1 MEDEG
6 KKYWLS
12 VAAFALVFIAVVVT
26 LSTFMQ
32 QTSSR
37 IVAQANQYVSDAT
50 AQSCV
55 LVSTLMENTQKDIET
70 IAALASEST
79 DVTDIV
85 TSEEWLLSVEETSP
99 FDTIDFVD
107 VNGMQHSL
115 QHEPVN
121 VSDRP
126 YFKRAMAGESG
137 IEAVFNTRMTH
148 ENLVYFFAP
157 VREGSDGPI
166 VGLLLAHFGENRLAD
181 LLTGDFFGFQS
192 QVMLCLPTG
201 EVVAASDSS
210 SVGRNLLVEAAAD
223 SSDSSGARDLERAF
237 ASHEAVTYSYEAA
250 RGTGSVCVREVPGL
264 GWMVLETFP
273 AAATEQM
280 INEANEGGW
289 TALFVVV
296 VVFVLVI
303 AGIIFYNNR
312 RHRSL
317 TRSMRDREDVQ
328 RGVAKLTE
336 RLVLMD
342 LDADR
347 FRYMSGPTTPKDP
360 YELEGSYASM
370 IERLQDL
377 VVGDEAKEEVGKL
390 YDKHEIIDLM
400 PPGTDEIRF
409 EYQMDRGGDVKWE
422 DINLICVQRDAA
434 GMPTRLLYTTQDV
447 TGLKQ
452 REKQLQLALEDSYRA
467 AVAASNA
474 KSDFLSRMSHDIR
487 TPMNAII
494 GMTELARMNEG
505 DWDKVDDCLA
515 KIMLSS
521 NHLLALINEV
531 LDLSMIENGRLELTV
546 GDVDLRALA
555 LEMETMFSQRC
566 IESGIE
572 FVTEFEGLAHPVVE
586 GDELRLQQVF
596 MNMIGNAV
604 KFTPAGGSVS
614 LRIVERASR
623 VEGTS
628 DYEFV
633 FADTGCGMAPEFVR
647 HVFEPFTR
655 EHDSRTESVEGTG
668 LGLSIA
674 QSVISLM
681 GGTIDVESEPGRGT
695 VFTVRAS
702 MRYAADEAQGGS
714 AGDAVEAVSS
724 REAEEG
730 DPSPSRVNLD
740 GARVLLV
747 EDNELNSEIAAAL
760 LESLGATVE
769 AVENGQEAL
778 DALDASDPG
787 HFDVVLMD
795 IQMPVMN
802 GLEATR
808 RIRESEREDVRVLPV
823 VVLSANA
830 FTEDVQESKRAGAD
844 DHLSKPISIRDL
856 AATLSGILGRS

>member
-12 VAAFALVFIAVVVT
+12 IAAFVLVFIAVVVT

-32 QTSSR
+32 QTSNR
-37 IVAQANQYVSDAT
+37 IVAQANQYVSDAA

-55 LVSTLMENTQKDIET
+55 LVSTLMENTQRDIET
-70 IAALASEST
+70 IAALASESA

-85 TSEEWLLSVEETSP
+85 TSEEWLISVEETSS

-107 VNGMQHSL
+107 VDGMQHSP
-115 QHEPVN
+115 QRDPVN
-121 VSDRP
+121 VSDRS

-157 VREGSDGPI
+157 VREGADGPV
-166 VGLLLAHFGENRLAD
+166 VGLLLAHYSENRLAD
-181 LLTGDFFGFQS
+181 LLSGDFFGYAS
-192 QVMLCLPTG
+192 QVMLCQPTG
-201 EVVAASDSS
+201 EVVAATDPSF
-210 SVGRNLLVEAAAD
+210 VGRNLLQEATAD
-223 SSDSSGARDLERAF
+223 LSDTSGARDLERAF
-237 ASHEAVTYSYEAA
+237 ANHETVTNWLKPG
-250 RGTGSVCVREVPGL
+250 RGTGSVCIREVPGL
-264 GWMVLETFP
+264 GWMMLETFP

-289 TALFVVV
+289 NALFVIV

-347 FRYMSGPTTPKDP
+347 FRYMSGPVTPSDP
-360 YELEGSYASM
+360 YELEGSYTAM

-377 VVGDEAKEEVGKL
+377 VVGDEAKAEVAKL
-390 YDKHEIIDLM
+390 YDKHTIIDLM
-400 PPGTDEIRF
+400 PPGSDEIRF
-409 EYQMDRGGDVKWE
+409 EYQMNRGGGVKWE

-447 TGLKQ
+447 TALKQ
-452 REKQLQLALEDSYRA
+452 REKQLQLAMEDSYRA
-467 AVAASNA
+467 AVAANNA

-505 DWDKVDDCLA
+505 HPEKVDDCLA
-515 KIMLSS
+515 KITLSS
-521 NHLLALINEV
+521 NHLLALSTIN
-531 LDLSMIENGRLELTV
+531 SISAIENGRLVPTHWR
-546 GDVDLRALA
+546 VDLRALA

-566 IESGIE
+566 EESGIA
-572 FVTEFEGLAHPVVE
+572 FAIEFEGLAHPLVE
-586 GDELRLQQVF
+586 GDGLRLQQVF
-596 MNMIGNAV
+596 LNMLGNAV

-614 LRIVERASR
+614 LRVIEHASR

-633 FADTGCGMAPEFVR
+633 FADTGCGMAPEFLA
-647 HVFEPFTR
+647 HVFEPFAR

-674 QSVISLM
+674 QSVVSLM

-695 VFTVRAS
+695 VFTVRVS
-702 MRYAADEAQGGS
+702 MRYVERDAKGVLGESDDADAPRDASQ
-714 AGDAVEAVSS
+714 GDAPAP
-724 REAEEG
+724 R
-730 DPSPSRVNLD
+730 
-740 GARVLLV
+740 GADLSGVRVLLV
-747 EDNELNSEIAAAL
+747 EDNELNSEIAISCA
-760 LESLGATVE
+760 ESLGAAAET
-769 AVENGQEAL
+769 AANGQEAL
-778 DALDASDPG
+778 DALDASELG

-795 IQMPVMN
+795 IQMPDMN

-808 RIRESEREDVRVLPV
+808 RIRESARDDLRALPI

-844 DHLSKPISIRDL
+844 DHLSKPISIKDL
-856 AATLSGILGRS
+856 AATLGGILGRF